1 MEYTVNGAN
10 GPGFEWQTRLSYE
23 TDEVGIFLQE
33 IWGVEAQIKTMLR
46 WGQ

>member
-1 MEYTVNGAN
+1 MDPMA
-10 GPGFEWQTRLSYE
+10 PGFEWQTRLSYE